1 MTETMPANETGANAE
16 VLAFYKELP
25 FNFRESTHE
34 QARGIRK
41 HNHIDAYPILKP
53 LLARN
58 GRRVLEV
65 GCGVG
70 WMSNAI
76 AHYYGCTV
84 NAIDFNPVAIERARD
99 ISKALGT
106 DVRFEVADLFT
117 YEPETAADVAISLG
131 VLHHTND
138 FLGAVR
144 RMFDRFTA
152 PGGHT
157 LIGLYHAYGRKPF
170 LEHFAAMKAD
180 GASEEALLDRYRQLN
195 PSYTNETH
203 LRSWFRDQVLHP
215 HETQHTLAE
224 LLPVMAKCGMTLEA
238 TSINRFGPIDSIDAV
253 VAQEKSYEGI
263 AEERLR
269 EGKYFPGFFVVL
281 ARKTQ
286 ASEL

>member
-1 MTETMPANETGANAE
+1 
-16 VLAFYKELP
+16 
-25 FNFRESTHE
+25 
-34 QARGIRK
+34 
-41 HNHIDAYPILKP
+41 
-53 LLARN
+53 
-58 GRRVLEV
+58 
-65 GCGVG
+65 
-70 WMSNAI
+70 
-76 AHYYGCTV
+76 
-84 NAIDFNPVAIERARD
+84 
-99 ISKALGT
+99 
-106 DVRFEVADLFT
+106 
-117 YEPETAADVAISLG
+117 
-131 VLHHTND
+131 
-138 FLGAVR
+138 
-144 RMFDRFTA
+144 MFDRFTA

-180 GASEEALLDRYRQLN
+180 GASEEALLDRYRQLH

-286 ASEL
+286 ASETLIRDVLADWPGAGRKRTSVDTRSARPIIRPFMRAFRSLRVESPKGSLGGRSILGASIYSHA